1 MANWGTELRG
11 NPAHQP
17 KLPEETDQTRTPP
30 AATKSGHGITRR
42 AAACPRPQSSRSP
55 LQSEPVESKSSNC
68 PRAPAASQET
78 KSPRTQQGR
87 GSHSRSNLA
96 PKGLLFFQG
105 PGGVGRGAAR
115 GERRKAS
122 GCGSPLLSP
131 PLNNEAQS
139 KRGDGERGKGR
150 RGIRRIKIEAF
161 AALRCAALLCVAPRP
176 RLAGS
181 RPAPQETEQARKKKS
196 PKKPN
201 C

>member
-96 PKGLLFFQG
+96 PKGLLF
-105 PGGVGRGAAR
+105 PGTRRSWKGGC
-115 GERRKAS
+115 ERREEKGKWMWVS
-122 GCGSPLLSP
+122 SPLLSTTKHKASG
-131 PLNNEAQS
+131 ETE
-139 KRGDGERGKGR
+139 REERGGEES
-150 RGIRRIKIEAF
+150 G
-161 AALRCAALLCVAPRP
+161 
-176 RLAGS
+176 G
-181 RPAPQETEQARKKKS
+181 
-196 PKKPN
+196 
-201 C
+201 